1 MVVGIAVLAT
11 NLVAAGW
18 GVIGWLRKDARAS
31 IVFWPLLRLAQ
42 ATVVVQAVL
51 GFLLVARGAS
61 SPDGLHIVYG
71 VSPLVI
77 ALVSEGMRVG
87 IAQREI
93 EGVED
98 IEALERSGAGGAGE
112 AGGTRGDG
120 RDDRGRAADT
130 DAGAARLSDGRL
142 GESGV
147 RQAEHHAEEPK
158 ARDQHRSVD
167 RLDQRA
173 REDPRERGGAG
184 GHRCHRH
191 RREHRKRQAPPRTG
205 SGARRSAGP
214 QRRRFRRGRAAGRS
228 SRPGRECGPSRGDA
242 LRRGAG
248 GGDASGR
255 SRARARRRGSRRA
268 PI

>member
-98 IEALERSGAGGAGE
+98 IEALERWEQVALAKRV
-112 AGGTRGDG
+112 A
-120 RDDRGRAADT
+120 
-130 DAGAARLSDGRL
+130 L
-142 GESGV
+142 GEMGV
-147 RQAEHHAEEPK
+147 MT
-158 ARDQHRSVD
+158 V
-167 RLDQRA
+167 
-173 REDPRERGGAG
+173 GALLIL
-184 GHRCHRH
+184 
-191 RREHRKRQAPPRTG
+191 TL
-205 SGARRSAGP
+205 
-214 QRRRFRRGRAAGRS
+214 
-228 SRPGRECGPSRGDA
+228 A
-242 LRRGAG
+242 LRAYQTG
-248 GGDASGR
+248 G
-255 SRARARRRGSRRA
+255 
-268 PI
+268 

>member
-71 VSPLVI
+71 VSPLVV

-87 IAQREI
+87 IAQREL

-98 IEALERSGAGGAGE
+98 LEALERSEQVALAKRV
-112 AGGTRGDG
+112 A
-120 RDDRGRAADT
+120 
-130 DAGAARLSDGRL
+130 L
-142 GESGV
+142 GEMGV
-147 RQAEHHAEEPK
+147 MT
-158 ARDQHRSVD
+158 V
-167 RLDQRA
+167 
-173 REDPRERGGAG
+173 GALLIL
-184 GHRCHRH
+184 
-191 RREHRKRQAPPRTG
+191 TL
-205 SGARRSAGP
+205 
-214 QRRRFRRGRAAGRS
+214 
-228 SRPGRECGPSRGDA
+228 A
-242 LRRGAG
+242 LRAFQTG
-248 GGDASGR
+248 G
-255 SRARARRRGSRRA
+255 
-268 PI
+268 